1 MLCARAAPMEG
12 SGCAA
17 DPPARE
23 KFLKFCKS
31 GIDIPTKTRYTIEA
45 VRNAAQGPV
54 AQLDRVFDYESKGR
68 GFESRRAHQGSSCKA
83 ASFFAFWPLC
93 MLLMVYLSTIFA
105 CYAFLSTLHVDGV
118 AVAAQAMP
126 KDFTGFSPIFT
137 DRNGS
142 KTVQHAVTHGAPCEL
157 LSSAS

>member
-17 DPPARE
+17 DPPARK

-31 GIDIPTKTRYTIEA
+31 AIDIPTKTRYTIEA

-83 ASFFAFWPLC
+83 ASFFVFWGRKQQCLTKY
-93 MLLMVYLSTIFA
+93 MA
-105 CYAFLSTLHVDGV
+105 
-118 AVAAQAMP
+118 
-126 KDFTGFSPIFT
+126 
-137 DRNGS
+137 R
-142 KTVQHAVTHGAPCEL
+142 
-157 LSSAS
+157 

>member
-1 MLCARAAPMEG
+1 MLCARAALMEG

-17 DPPARE
+17 DPLARE

-31 GIDIPTKTRYTIEA
+31 AIDIPTKTRYTIEA

-83 ASFFAFWPLC
+83 ASFFAFLGRKQQC
-93 MLLMVYLSTIFA
+93 LTEYMT
-105 CYAFLSTLHVDGV
+105 
-118 AVAAQAMP
+118 
-126 KDFTGFSPIFT
+126 K
-137 DRNGS
+137 
-142 KTVQHAVTHGAPCEL
+142 
-157 LSSAS
+157 

>member
-31 GIDIPTKTRYTIEA
+31 AIDIPTKTRYTIEA

-68 GFESRRAHQGSSCKA
+68 GFESRRAHHNLSENHCFQTFLLFISDIKPSKKAKNRGLSPPVFPISCVKVRNK
-83 ASFFAFWPLC
+83 S
-93 MLLMVYLSTIFA
+93 A
-105 CYAFLSTLHVDGV
+105 CA
-118 AVAAQAMP
+118 
-126 KDFTGFSPIFT
+126 
-137 DRNGS
+137 
-142 KTVQHAVTHGAPCEL
+142 
-157 LSSAS
+157 

>member
-31 GIDIPTKTRYTIEA
+31 AIDIPTKTRYTIEA

-83 ASFFAFWPLC
+83 ASFFAFWGRKQWYLTNCMTKYSIFRHYLPLPFNF
-93 MLLMVYLSTIFA
+93 LVFLKNALGDDLQPFA
-105 CYAFLSTLHVDGV
+105 TQFYGLQVV
-118 AVAAQAMP
+118 
-126 KDFTGFSPIFT
+126 KW
-137 DRNGS
+137 
-142 KTVQHAVTHGAPCEL
+142 
-157 LSSAS
+157 

>member
-1 MLCARAAPMEG
+1 MKHFHTTFRRSMLCTRAAPMEE

-31 GIDIPTKTRYTIEA
+31 AIDIPTKTRYTIEA

-68 GFESRRAHQGSSCKA
+68 GFESRRAHQTNIIRTC
-83 ASFFAFWPLC
+83 F
-93 MLLMVYLSTIFA
+93 
-105 CYAFLSTLHVDGV
+105 
-118 AVAAQAMP
+118 
-126 KDFTGFSPIFT
+126 
-137 DRNGS
+137 R
-142 KTVQHAVTHGAPCEL
+142 
-157 LSSAS
+157 

>member
-1 MLCARAAPMEG
+1 MLCARAAPMEE

-31 GIDIPTKTRYTIEA
+31 AIDIPTKTRYTIEA

-68 GFESRRAHQGSSCKA
+68 GFESLRARQRKPPENKGFQGVFLYIFGCGPRNFSSIRPGWKGPG
-83 ASFFAFWPLC
+83 S
-93 MLLMVYLSTIFA
+93 LS
-105 CYAFLSTLHVDGV
+105 
-118 AVAAQAMP
+118 
-126 KDFTGFSPIFT
+126 
-137 DRNGS
+137 
-142 KTVQHAVTHGAPCEL
+142 
-157 LSSAS
+157 

>member
-1 MLCARAAPMEG
+1 MLCARAALMKG

-31 GIDIPTKTRYTIEA
+31 AIDIPTKTRYTIKA

-68 GFESRRAHQGSSCKA
+68 GFESRRAHQRNPQTITVCGFS
-83 ASFFAFWPLC
+83 
-93 MLLMVYLSTIFA
+93 LSIFPFSMSPVFSYSAPFEVQNEVQTFPPKMSA
-105 CYAFLSTLHVDGV
+105 CIVLSL
-118 AVAAQAMP
+118 AVAAACY
-126 KDFTGFSPIFT
+126 SP
-137 DRNGS
+137 S
-142 KTVQHAVTHGAPCEL
+142 VSV
-157 LSSAS
+157 SSSMTI